1 MTDYRAFVEDA
12 PQREDIDFLER
23 QINGHNMAATAR
35 AGGELLAVFLRE
47 ENGEI
52 FGGLYGWTWAS
63 WLEVRYLWVR
73 SDRQSSGAPAWTQ
86 SGTLS
91 GMTSARTSVMFQT
104 PPAREPM
111 ATSSPC
117 VP

>member
-73 SDRQSSGAPAWTQ
+73 SDRRGRGHGHGPSLAH
-86 SGTLS
+86 
-91 GMTSARTSVMFQT
+91 
-104 PPAREPM
+104 
-111 ATSSPC
+111 
-117 VP
+117 